1 MGDIMYKNV
10 FLEIDLNNE
19 DLLIC
24 NTCNQ
29 TKPVSQFYKESSKRR
44 KTVYQKRRQC
54 IECWSKYKGKM
65 KTTLP
70 GAKLFYYED
79 I

>member
-1 MGDIMYKNV
+1 MKMNV
-10 FLEIDLNNE
+10 FLEIDEYHKE

-24 NTCNQ
+24 RTCNK
-29 TKPVSQFYKESSKRR
+29 TKPVSQFYNESVSK
-44 KTVYQKRRQC
+44 KTKVYQKRKQC
-54 IECWSKYKGKM
+54 VKCWSKHKGKM
-65 KTTLP
+65 KPFTP